1 MSRTCISPNTG
12 GAHSTATTPSATAS
26 YPKRDRKLL
35 LTRKELRKLSR
46 AVKEKGLTI
55 VTRRLFISESGY
67 AKLDIALARGKKEYD
82 KRQAIKEKDL
92 RRYSPE

>member
-26 YPKRDRKLL
+26 SCSPAR
-35 LTRKELRKLSR
+35 SS
-46 AVKEKGLTI
+46 AGLTI